1 MERGGKNGQIQA
13 RGGEYMAGKRRIK
26 RDTYNYTLR
35 DGRKVVYYGVT
46 NDPDRRLRQHVNS
59 GKRFTSMCLGIKVTK
74 NTAEAREQRRITNY
88 RYKNRKNPRYN
99 KN

>member
-1 MERGGKNGQIQA
+1 
-13 RGGEYMAGKRRIK
+13 MAGKRRIK
-26 RDTYNYTLR
+26 RDTYNYALR

>member
-1 MERGGKNGQIQA
+1 
-13 RGGEYMAGKRRIK
+13 MAGKRRIK

>member
-26 RDTYNYTLR
+26 RDTYNYALR